1 MKDKMINACHVE
13 GLLYEHKLEKK
24 VTGENSKNPGT
35 TYITGTIDIA
45 TDDKCVNIV
54 PIHYTYVTE
63 KTAKGNTNATY
74 GVLNNIIEGNIKTVM
89 GAGQDAAAKVRADS
103 ALGLNEFF
111 SDRSGSEEL
120 VSVKRN
126 EGGFVHTTDTIADDE
141 KVRNKFDMDMIICNV
156 VRQEADEERNIP
168 EKAIIKGFVFDF
180 RKALLPV
187 EFSATNPNAMNYFED
202 LNASPSE
209 PVFTKIWGR
218 QISETIVR
226 EIREESAFGD
236 DSVREIRSNR
246 KDWIITG
253 AARDQYVWD
262 DESSITVDEFKKA
275 LADRETAIATIKQ
288 RQDEW
293 KASQNA
299 ANGPKAGEF
308 NF

>member
-1 MKDKMINACHVE
+1 MKERMINACHIE

-45 TDDKCVNIV
+45 TDDNCVNIV

-63 KTAKGNTNATY
+63 KTSKGNTNATF

-89 GAGQDAAAKVRADS
+89 GAGQENAAKVRADS
-103 ALGLNEFF
+103 ALGLNEFY
-111 SDRSGSEEL
+111 SDRTGTEEL

-126 EGGFVHTTDTIADDE
+126 EGGFVHTADSIADDE
-141 KVRNKFDMDMIICNV
+141 KIRNKFEMDMIICSSK
-156 VRQEADEERNIP
+156 RIEANEERKIP
-168 EKAIIKGFVFDF
+168 EKVVVKGFVFDF

-187 EFSATNPNAMNYFED
+187 EFSAINPNAMNYFED
-202 LNASPSE
+202 LGATPSD

-236 DSVREIRSNR
+236 DSVREVRSNR
-246 KDWIITG
+246 KDWVITG
-253 AARDQYVWD
+253 AARENYVWD
-262 DESSITVDEFKKA
+262 DEGSITVEEFKKA
-275 LADRETAIATIKQ
+275 LADRETALAAIKQ

-299 ANGPKAGEF
+299 GPKAGEF